1 MGLIRVPSFLKGRFM
16 LDKIDLSKSIEKTE
30 YHSQMAKLTAE
41 MGRLQR
47 QARELQIPFVIV
59 FEGWSAAGK
68 GTIINELI
76 LSMDPRGIVVHSIKP
91 PTEEERLRPF
101 LWQFWMILP
110 ENGRIALFD
119 RSWYGRLLGDQLDK
133 IIKITDATA
142 AYNEITA
149 FERQLID
156 GGAVIAKFFLHVSKK
171 EQKKRFEKLE
181 KNPATAWRVT
191 KEDWK
196 QHKRYDV
203 FSCAVKEMMVKT
215 SITDAPWT
223 IVEAHDHRFA
233 SVKVFKAIVAAL
245 GRAVSA
251 KLAAK
256 APPKTAAPRIPSVP
270 NAQSVLDGS
279 DLSLTLDQREY
290 EDKLKTYQKRMW
302 DLEHEIYRKRLPV
315 GVVFE
320 GWDAA
325 GKGGAIKR
333 LAQGLDPRGY
343 VVVPFA
349 APNDVEKRHHYLWRF
364 WINLPK
370 GGHITVFDRS
380 WYGRVLVERVEGFCS
395 IDEWKRAYRE
405 INETEAQWT
414 NFGMV
419 LVKFWLHISPAEQ
432 LRRFK
437 AREKIPDKQWKIT
450 DEDWRNREKWGLY
463 KAAVDDMLIKTGPDS
478 APWTVV
484 EATSKLYARIKVL
497 KTVTEAIERAL

>member
-1 MGLIRVPSFLKGRFM
+1 M
-16 LDKIDLSKSIEKTE
+16 LDKIDLTKYIEKSD
-30 YHSQMAKLTAE
+30 YQSHMAELKTE

-47 QARELQIPFVIV
+47 QARELQIPFIIV

-91 PTEEERLRPF
+91 PTEEELLRPF
-101 LWQFWMILP
+101 LWQFWMRLP

-119 RSWYGRLLGDQLDK
+119 RSWYGRLLAGRLDK
-133 IIKITDATA
+133 VIKIKEAAA
-142 AYNEITA
+142 AYNEVNA

-156 GGAVIAKFFLHVSKK
+156 GGAVIAKFFLHISKK

-191 KEDWK
+191 KDDWK
-196 QHKRYDV
+196 QHKRYDD
-203 FSCAVKEMMVKT
+203 FSRAVSEMMVKT
-215 SITDAPWT
+215 SIADAPWS

-233 SVKVFKAIVAAL
+233 SVKVFKAIIAAL
-245 GRAVSA
+245 GRAVSV

-256 APPKTAAPRIPSVP
+256 RPVKTALPRALPAKGV
-270 NAQSVLDGS
+270 QSILDGS
-279 DLSLTLDQREY
+279 DLSLAIDVKEY
-290 EDKLKTYQKRMW
+290 EEKLKTYQKRMW

-315 GVVFE
+315 GIVFE

-380 WYGRVLVERVEGFCS
+380 WYGRVLVERVEGFCTTH
-395 IDEWKRAYRE
+395 EWNRAYRE
-405 INETEAQWT
+405 INETEEQWT

-419 LVKFWLHISPAEQ
+419 LVKFWLHISPEEQ
-432 LRRFK
+432 LKRFK
-437 AREKIPDKQWKIT
+437 EREKIPDKQWKIT
-450 DEDWRNREKWGLY
+450 DEDWRNRDKWALY
-463 KAAVDDMLIKTGPDS
+463 KEAVDDMLVKTASPG

-484 EATSKLYARIKVL
+484 EATSKYFARIKVL